1 MRTAQNNRIRRS
13 TKYVCYLLAIVLI
26 ITSLCNLGQNLSKEN
41 MQTSTKE
48 IYNYT
53 NKFDY
58 SYQVNLIDNPY
69 IKEDVIQDKTIAY
82 VTDLIDNTD
91 FTLNYEYVAN
101 KQADLEYSYSIV
113 GKMQVVYTKDGEEQ
127 KIWDEEETLLE
138 EKKLEA
144 YSDKINI
151 NEKLKV
157 DLKSKNEL
165 LNDFKQKMGMSID
178 AIYTIKLKILVSTN
192 VEDEPITVTYAP
204 TVQVDLAEKTSKI
217 TGENNKEDSEYI
229 SKEYEVKGST
239 NVVMIIVDIILIGIS
254 ILLIKYVTKAR
265 TTNIVKNEFRQELNR
280 VLKLCQ
286 DKIVEV
292 SNKPNEEEENVVF
305 VKDFGEIVKVS
316 EELFKPILYYFD
328 KENEEAWFSVMS
340 REIVYRYIF
349 RK

>member
-144 YSDKINI
+144 
-151 NEKLKV
+151 
-157 DLKSKNEL
+157 
-165 LNDFKQKMGMSID
+165 
-178 AIYTIKLKILVSTN
+178 
-192 VEDEPITVTYAP
+192 
-204 TVQVDLAEKTSKI
+204 
-217 TGENNKEDSEYI
+217 
-229 SKEYEVKGST
+229 
-239 NVVMIIVDIILIGIS
+239 
-254 ILLIKYVTKAR
+254 
-265 TTNIVKNEFRQELNR
+265 
-280 VLKLCQ
+280 
-286 DKIVEV
+286 
-292 SNKPNEEEENVVF
+292 
-305 VKDFGEIVKVS
+305 
-316 EELFKPILYYFD
+316 
-328 KENEEAWFSVMS
+328 
-340 REIVYRYIF
+340 
-349 RK
+349 